1 MNQQNPDDERT
12 DDPQQMSDA
21 EAKQKAYYNQIAGEY
36 DDHYASE
43 PAMKYRETLFDRIF
57 VGQQLDGLRVL
68 DAMAGGGQNSAYFH
82 RRGCQMSAID
92 ISESQVEHYRRRYP
106 DAEVFCGSALTT
118 PFPDGQFDLVVT
130 DSMHHLHPQVSEGL
144 NEFSRLLK
152 PGGRLVIWEPSSG
165 SVLDLIRKAWYK
177 LDRRYFEDNEES
189 LDVDALHRDHSD
201 QFDLTFKYY
210 GGNLAYVFVVL
221 SMALRIPVRAV
232 NFYATP
238 LLFLERLI
246 SPLQTKLTSL
256 WVLAEFKKKHASSGS
271 NAAEP
276 M

>member
-1 MNQQNPDDERT
+1 MNQQNSEDERA
-12 DDPQQMSDA
+12 DPRVMSDA
-21 EAKQKAYYNQIAGEY
+21 EANQKAYYNQIAGEY
-36 DDHYASE
+36 DDHYASA

-57 VGQQLDGLRVL
+57 ADEPLDGLRVL
-68 DAMAGGGQNSAYFH
+68 DAMAGGGQNSSYFY

-92 ISESQVEHYRRRYP
+92 ISESQVEHYKRRYP
-106 DAEVFCGSALTT
+106 DAEVVCGSALTT
-118 PFPDGQFDLVVT
+118 PFPDEQFDLVVT
-130 DSMHHLHPQVSEGL
+130 DSMHHLHPQVSEGM
-144 NEFSRLLK
+144 NEFFRLLK
-152 PGGRLVIWEPSSG
+152 PGGRLVIWEPSAG

-189 LDVDALHRDHSD
+189 LDVDVLHRDHSD
-201 QFDLTFKYY
+201 QFDLSFKYY

-238 LLFLERLI
+238 LLFVERLI

-256 WVLAEFKKKHASSGS
+256 WVLAEFKKRQVDTGS
-271 NAAEP
+271 YAGEP
-276 M
+276 R